1 MIEEAYLRRRPPH
14 RSLLSQQRRH
24 ARYAVRLSS
33 HQCRS
38 WVISRLTPSLSD
50 VRFAPES
57 GHERFVTACPLGG
70 QSQTHAPQQTT
81 RMWVWVLSDR
91 GGPGH
96 TPMHVRFGPKAT
108 VGNPNTIRRFVPGAE
123 LSRP

>member
-1 MIEEAYLRRRPPH
+1 MLPKT
-14 RSLLSQQRRH
+14 
-24 ARYAVRLSS
+24 V
-33 HQCRS
+33 
-38 WVISRLTPSLSD
+38 
-50 VRFAPES
+50 S
-57 GHERFVTACPLGG
+57 G
-70 QSQTHAPQQTT
+70 QQTT